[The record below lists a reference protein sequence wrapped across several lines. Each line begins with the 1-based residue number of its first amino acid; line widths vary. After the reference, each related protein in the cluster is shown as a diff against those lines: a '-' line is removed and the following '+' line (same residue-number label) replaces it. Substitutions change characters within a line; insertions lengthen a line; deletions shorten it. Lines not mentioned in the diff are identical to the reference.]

1 MAVLDLDT
9 SRWQTLMD
17 GAYDR
22 WQQSGKD
29 GQKQWSYDQ
38 FLANLDAKE
47 RQAVLLGNMNYQIG
61 NGGVQQWVDNGYAC
75 NAADLLVV
83 LSLMDSPRAK
93 EWAAKLEPFV
103 DQYVNTE
110 AEKRGF
116 GQNYWLDDEDG
127 DEDYDREDEK
137 PHWHAAETLTDF
149 YYAEPFNTEFQQ
161 EVEDFLLK

>member
-1 MAVLDLDT
+1 MVLDLNT

-22 WQQSGKD
+22 WRQSGE
-29 GQKQWSYDQ
+29 GQKQWSYNQ

-83 LSLMDSPRAK
+83 LSLMASPRAT
-93 EWAAKLEPFV
+93 EWAGKLEPFV
-103 DQYVNTE
+103 DEFVNTQ
-110 AEKRGF
+110 AERRGF
-116 GQNYWLDDEDG
+116 GYNYWLDDEDSN
-127 DEDYDREDEK
+127 EDYDREDEK
-137 PHWHAAETLTDF
+137 LHWHAAETLTDF
-149 YYAEPFNTEFQQ
+149 YYAEPFNAEFLQ
-161 EVEDFLLK
+161 EVEDFLAK